1 MKNLINYKVSLAMFM
16 VIICFNA
23 CKKNNNTPAKQFNIS
38 QTNLVA
44 DTAGFGAARIDP
56 DLLNAWGLARF
67 PGGPIWIAAN
77 HSGSSTVYDTTGQT
91 VIPPVIIP
99 SVTPGQPGAPSGMV
113 FNGTTDFGGNKFL
126 FASEEGI
133 VLGWKSGPSAAIVAD
148 QSKANAVY
156 KGLAIAADG
165 GNNFLYLA
173 NFRQGKIDVYDK
185 NFNWVTGKSFS
196 DPGIPAGFGPFNIQ
210 NIGGQLYVTY
220 AKLMAPDNMDDQAGP
235 GNGYVDIFNTNGTF
249 VKRFA
254 TQGTLNS
261 PWGIALAS
269 AGFADTPQSIL
280 IGNFGDGRINIF
292 DMSGNYKGQLQNNGQ
307 VISIPGLWA
316 IDFLKNNQP
325 GGSPNSPLYFTAG
338 PAGEAHGLFGTLQLY
353 QTTNTTNGN
362 NGSNGNSGNNGSY
375 GGYGY

>member
-1 MKNLINYKVSLAMFM
+1 MKNLFNYKISLAMFM
-16 VIICFNA
+16 AIICFYA
-23 CKKNNNTPAKQFNIS
+23 CKKNNNSPVKQFNIR

-44 DTAGFGAARIDP
+44 DTAGFGAARIDAN
-56 DLLNAWGLARF
+56 LLNAWGLARF

-77 HSGSSTVYDTTGQT
+77 HSGSSTVYDTTGNT

-133 VLGWKSGPSAAIVAD
+133 VLGWKGGPAAVIVAD

-156 KGLAIAADG
+156 KGLAIASDG

-185 NFNWVTGKSFS
+185 NFNWVTGKSFA
-196 DPGIPAGFGPFNIQ
+196 DPGIPADFGPFNIQ
-210 NIGGQLYVTY
+210 NIGGQLYITY
-220 AKLMAPDNMDDQAGP
+220 AKLKAPDDMDDQAGP
-235 GNGYVDIFNTNGTF
+235 GNGYVDIFNANGTL

-254 TQGTLNS
+254 TQGMLNS

-269 AGFADTPQSIL
+269 AGFADTQQSIL

-292 DMSGNYKGQLQNNGQ
+292 DMSGNFKGQLQNNGQ

-316 IDFLKNNQP
+316 IDFLKNNQF

-338 PAGEAHGLFGTLQLY
+338 PADEAHGLFGTLQLY
-353 QTTNTTNGN
+353 QTTNTSNGN
-362 NGSNGNSGNNGSY
+362 NGNNGSY